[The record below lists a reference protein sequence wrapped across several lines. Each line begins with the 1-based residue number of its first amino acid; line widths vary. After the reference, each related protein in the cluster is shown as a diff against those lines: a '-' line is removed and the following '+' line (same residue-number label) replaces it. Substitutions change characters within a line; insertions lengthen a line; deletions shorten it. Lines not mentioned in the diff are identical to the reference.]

1 MCNVVHIMLYII
13 VEFRDLRNVQENFWK
28 ICEKFV
34 LERYLIM
41 SVILAFSEINEGCR
55 DGG

>member
-1 MCNVVHIMLYII
+1 MLYII